1 MRYKNL
7 CKQLPR
13 VYDKRWLV
21 LVRARRLEKEIEKYM
36 KTPPTNPQAR
46 STLRGAANSSPSAP
60 NVSLRAR
67 RLEKEIEK
75 YMKMPPSDPQ
85 ARSTPGGAARATK
98 SPVSNNAAGT
108 SARLQDS
115 GDETDYGI
123 EDFNEAGLQEV
134 DAILDSLVNGA

>member
-1 MRYKNL
+1 MPATPLKG
-7 CKQLPR
+7 
-13 VYDKRWLV
+13 
-21 LVRARRLEKEIEKYM
+21 ARCFKPLFPDGDSPGEFF
-36 KTPPTNPQAR
+36 
-46 STLRGAANSSPSAP
+46 SANGSPNTP

-67 RLEKEIEK
+67 QLEKEIKK

-85 ARSTPGGAARATK
+85 ARSTPRGAARATK